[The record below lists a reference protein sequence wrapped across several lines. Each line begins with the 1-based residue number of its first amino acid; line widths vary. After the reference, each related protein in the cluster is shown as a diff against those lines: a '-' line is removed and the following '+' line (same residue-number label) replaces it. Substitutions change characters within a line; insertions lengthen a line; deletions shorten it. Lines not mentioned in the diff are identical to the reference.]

1 MNLGFS
7 SSHAWPRWLA
17 VSVALVV
24 LDQVLKS
31 WVSREMPFGSSYA
44 VTSFFNI
51 VYVHNPGAAFS
62 FLADAG
68 GWQRWFF
75 LAIAIAASVFLAWML
90 RRGVSSRSETIA
102 YVAIL
107 GGALGNAVDRV
118 RLGYVVDFL
127 DFHWRGW
134 HWPAFNSA
142 DAYITVGVI
151 LLLGA
156 AYLQWRSERVRPST
170 GGSRRSAD

>member
-1 MNLGFS
+1 MNASESSFS
-7 SSHAWPRWLA
+7 SSHAWRGWLA
-17 VSVALVV
+17 ISGVLIV
-24 LDQVLKS
+24 LDQALKT
-31 WVSREMPFGSSYA
+31 WISREIPYGSRQP
-44 VTSFFNI
+44 VTDFFNI

-75 LAIAIAASVFLAWML
+75 LAIALGAAAFLTWLL
-90 RRGVSSRSETIA
+90 RRGVSSRGETIA

-107 GGALGNAVDRV
+107 GGALGNAIDRM
-118 RLGYVVDFL
+118 RLGHVVDFL

-142 DAYITVGVI
+142 DACISLGVAVLI
-151 LLLGA
+151 LTALVQA
-156 AYLQWRSERVRPST
+156 RHAQPQPR
-170 GGSRRSAD
+170 